1 MRRLWSHIILAATSL
16 MMVGATFAT
25 VVTNIDSNIEYSP
38 GRELVFRVSRKGED
52 GNPTDEQLGKSDLK
66 KVNDIAN
73 VMEER
78 LKTANVSRYEI
89 VVQGYDTIKVSL
101 VQDSD
106 SQYDIIKN
114 YLPFNG
120 SLAISNSKGTY
131 ALADEFLKV
140 DEKAY
145 LQADDNAYPQV
156 IIPIDKEGNKFQAVY
171 TEAKEMNDNGTGEV
185 EVEDEEHEEGDEEHE
200 HEHKAYLYLWYNFVE
215 DYYSYDKID
224 QNSPDTYDPTIAT
237 KVLMTFD
244 SANPFYTNEDGE
256 EQDALR
262 AYITANSEEG
272 TEVTPEQ
279 LKSAYENARYFV
291 NLLNAGKIDAED
303 EYTVNYMFYEK
314 VSMLVESGDGLISL
328 GKNVSVAWSRTFIA
342 TLCAIV
348 VISLLLI
355 YFYKLGALSIATTSI
370 VSTFA
375 GLIFIVIFGAEFT
388 IAGLIGL
395 ISLALTS
402 IISGIIYLNKFKE
415 ECYRGRSL
423 KKANS
428 EAAKKA
434 LLPTVDIH
442 VVLVAMGIGAYA
454 LGGPLMKALALATI
468 LGGVASLIINL
479 LGLRGLM
486 WLVTNEQGLNN
497 RYDLFDVSNDQVP
510 NALEEEKQKYYGAYA
525 DKDFTKAKK
534 PVGIASLVLLVAS
547 IATLITVGVINK
559 GAVYNT
565 NKEIGYSQVYVEY
578 KSSTADNT
586 HLSATT
592 KENIDKMLA
601 NSYLSDGTK
610 LSAIAEVESYD
621 YVTNYKST
629 ASGLTTVY
637 YGYYRITFSKEIK
650 LGDLDKTDD
659 DAVITYKEEGMEG
672 VEKPASEFF
681 DVDFLT
687 TDKVSDGAGLAFDHT
702 NVTISLKN
710 GNRVNADQP
719 EFTSLLLAT
728 TVMVGISFL
737 YLLLR
742 YRLSRGLASLGIA
755 VLVVGIAA
763 GIFSMLYFVPATS
776 YISVALL
783 YIALF
788 TFDISILFMNKEREL
803 FLEDRTKDNSV
814 EARNALMKKSMGL
827 AATPIIVSAIMAVW
841 FGINFFGFM
850 INSVSYVFLL
860 ALLGVIIATAIVLIL
875 FGPLAQLLFGW
886 FSKVKIAKPKANKKA
901 KARPVRVKKS
911 AEPEEAIFIGIND

>member
-38 GRELVFRVSRKGED
+38 GRELVFRVSAKGDD
-52 GNPTDEQLGKSDLK
+52 GNPTDAELDKSAL
-66 KVNDIAN
+66 NDVKQIAET
-73 VMEER
+73 MEER

-106 SQYDIIKN
+106 SQYEIIKN
-114 YLPFNG
+114 YLPFNA
-120 SLAISNSKGTY
+120 SLAISNSKGTH
-131 ALADEFLKV
+131 ALASEFLKEG
-140 DEKAY
+140 EKAY
-145 LQADDNAYPQV
+145 LEASDNTYPQV
-156 IIPIDKEGNKFQAVY
+156 IIPIDKDSDKFQAVY

-185 EVEDEEHEEGDEEHE
+185 EVEDEDHDEDGEEHE
-200 HEHKAYLYLWYNFVE
+200 HQHKAYLYLWYNYVE

-244 SANPFYTNEDGE
+244 SANPFFLNEDGE

-262 AYITANSEEG
+262 AYITPNSSEG
-272 TEVTPEQ
+272 EEVTADA
-279 LKSAYENARYFV
+279 LKTAYENARYFV
-291 NLLNAGKIDAED
+291 NLINAGEINDK
-303 EYTVNYMFYEK
+303 YTVSFMFSEK
-314 VSMLVESGDGLISL
+314 TNMIVESGDGLVSL
-328 GKNVSVAWSRTFIA
+328 GKNMTVAWSRTFIA
-342 TLCAIV
+342 TLCV
-348 VISLLLI
+348 VVVVSLLLV

-375 GLIFIVIFGAEFT
+375 GLIFIVVFNAEFT
-388 IAGLIGL
+388 IAGVIGL
-395 ISLALTS
+395 LSLALTS
-402 IISGIIYLNKFKE
+402 VISGVIYLNKFKE

-442 VVLVAMGIGAYA
+442 VVLVAAGIGAYA
-454 LGGPLMKALALATI
+454 LGGPLMKAFALATI
-468 LGGVASLIINL
+468 LGGVVSLIINI

-486 WLVTNEQGLNN
+486 WLATNEQGINN

-525 DKDFTKAKK
+525 DRDFTKHKK
-534 PVGIASLVLLVAS
+534 PVGIVAAILLVAS
-547 IATLITVGVINK
+547 IATLITVGAINK

-565 NKEIGYSQVYVEY
+565 NKNLNYSQVYVEY
-578 KSSTADNT
+578 RSSTANNT
-586 HLSATT
+586 GLSATT
-592 KENIDKMLA
+592 KENLDKMLKY
-601 NSYLSDGTK
+601 SYLDNGKSLET
-610 LSAIAEVESYD
+610 IATVDSYD
-621 YVTNYKST
+621 YVTNYRST
-629 ASGLTTVY
+629 KSGLTSVY
-637 YGYYRITFSKEIK
+637 YGYYRITFSEVIVT
-650 LGDLDKTDD
+650 GDNETM
-659 DAVITYKEEGMEG
+659 ISYKEGDATI
-672 VEKPASEFF
+672 EKKASEFF
-681 DVDFLT
+681 DIEFLAS
-687 TDKVSDGAGLAFDHT
+687 DKVEGGAGLTFDQM

-710 GNRVNADQP
+710 GNIVNADQP

-728 TVMVGISFL
+728 VVMVGISSA

-742 YRLSRGLASLGIA
+742 YRLSRGLAVLGITVA
-755 VLVVGIAA
+755 TVGISA

-776 YISVALL
+776 YVSVALL

-788 TFDISILFMNKEREL
+788 TLDIAILFMNKEREL
-803 FLEDRTKDNSV
+803 FLEDRTRDNSV
-814 EARNALMKKSMGL
+814 EARDALMKKSMGL
-827 AATPIIVSAIMAVW
+827 AATPIIVSFIIALY
-841 FGINFFGFM
+841 FGVNYFGFM

-860 ALLGVIIATAIVLIL
+860 ALLGVAISTAAVLIL
-875 FGPLAQLLFGW
+875 FGPLAQLLFKW
-886 FSKVKIAKPKANKKA
+886 FSRVQIAKPKANKKA
-901 KARPVRVKKS
+901 KARPARVKKS

>member
-52 GNPTDEQLGKSDLK
+52 GNPTEAELDKSDLK
-66 KVNDIAN
+66 DVNDIAN
-73 VMEER
+73 IMEER

-106 SQYDIIKN
+106 SQYEIIKN
-114 YLPFNG
+114 YLPFNA

-131 ALADEFLKV
+131 ALASEFLKEG
-140 DEKAY
+140 EKAY
-145 LQADDNAYPQV
+145 LQADDNTYPQV
-156 IIPIDKEGNKFQAVY
+156 IIPIDKDSDKFQAVY
-171 TEAKEMNDNGTGEV
+171 TEAKEMSDNGEGEV
-185 EVEDEEHEEGDEEHE
+185 EVEDEDHDEEDEEHE
-200 HEHKAYLYLWYNFVE
+200 HQHKAYLYLWYNYVE
-215 DYYSYDKID
+215 DYYSYDKIN
-224 QNSPDTYDPTIAT
+224 QNSPETYDPNVAT

-244 SANPFYTNEDGE
+244 AANPFYLNEDGE

-262 AYITANSEEG
+262 AYITPKTEDAS
-272 TEVTPEQ
+272 EVTAED
-279 LKSAYENARYFV
+279 LKTSYENARYFV
-291 NLLNAGKIDAED
+291 NLLNAGEINKD
-303 EYTVNYMFYEK
+303 YTVSYMFSEK
-314 VSMLVESGDGLISL
+314 ASMLVESGDGLISL
-328 GKNVSVAWSRTFIA
+328 NKNMNVAWSRTFIA
-342 TLCAIV
+342 TLCAVV

-388 IAGLIGL
+388 VAGVVGL

-423 KKANS
+423 KKANA
-428 EAAKKA
+428 EAMKKA

-442 VVLVAMGIGAYA
+442 VILVAAGIGAYA
-454 LGGPLMKALALATI
+454 LGGPLMKAFALATI
-468 LGGVASLIINL
+468 LGGVASLIINIF
-479 LGLRGLM
+479 GLRGLM
-486 WLVTNEQGLNN
+486 WLATNEQGINN

-510 NALEEEKQKYYGAYA
+510 NALEEEKQKYYGAWA
-525 DKDFTKAKK
+525 DKDFTKHKK
-534 PVGIASLVLLVAS
+534 PVGIISSVLLLAS
-547 IATLITVGVINK
+547 IVTLIVVGVVNK

-565 NKEIGYSQVYVEY
+565 SKELTYSQVYVEF
-578 KSSTADNT
+578 KSSTANNT
-586 HLSATT
+586 FLSAST
-592 KENIDKMLA
+592 KENLDKMLD
-601 NSYLSDGTK
+601 NSYLEDGRK
-610 LSAIAEVESYD
+610 LSAIAEVKSYD
-621 YVTNYKST
+621 YTTSYKST
-629 ASGLTTVY
+629 KSGLTTMY
-637 YGYYRITFSKEIK
+637 YGYYRINFSEVIK
-650 LGDLDKTDD
+650 TGDIDKLDD
-659 DAVITYKEEGMEG
+659 DAVITYKDENNE
-672 VEKPASEFF
+672 VQRPASQFF
-681 DVDFLT
+681 DIEFLT
-687 TDKVSDGAGLAFDHT
+687 TAKVEGGAGLAFDQS

-710 GNRVNADQP
+710 GERVNADQP
-719 EFTSLLLAT
+719 EFTSLLLAV
-728 TVMVGISFL
+728 TVMSGISFL

-742 YRLSRGLASLGIA
+742 YRLSRGIAALGIA
-755 VLVVGIAA
+755 VLAVGISA

-776 YISVALL
+776 YISVSLL

-788 TFDISILFMNKEREL
+788 TFDIAILFMNKEREL

-814 EARNALMKKSMGL
+814 EARNALMKKSMSL
-827 AATPIIVSAIMAVW
+827 AATPIFISAIMALW
-841 FGINFFGFM
+841 FGVNFFGFM

-860 ALLGVIIATAIVLIL
+860 ALLGVIIATAVVLIL
-875 FGPLAQLLFGW
+875 FGPLAQILFGW
-886 FSKVKIAKPKANKKA
+886 FSKVKIAKPKTNKKA